1 MRKQLLSV
9 GAILASVLI
18 LLIGSGLLGLITPV
32 RAHMAGFTDL
42 TIGFISSAYYV
53 GFVAGCFAGPRLLAR
68 VGHSRT
74 FAVAA
79 GLSAVTPLM
88 QSLAF
93 SEISWIVARAVFGF
107 AAASLYMT
115 VESWLNDRATGET
128 RGRIFAAYMTVN
140 YLGLVLGQWLFTAG
154 HPTSY
159 SLFSLSAIFYALC
172 LIPVGLTRLPQ
183 PPPTPVPSLRP
194 WRMFKLAP
202 VGVAGCIAVGLANAA
217 VWAFAPIYAT
227 DHHMNK
233 GLVSLF
239 MNAFTLSGALIQ
251 MPIGRLSDHF
261 DRRKIIACISL
272 AAIASGLALAVFG
285 GRGHGWAIGLFALFG
300 LTNLPIYGL
309 SVAHAND
316 RLPRDMFVESSAT
329 LLLLNALA
337 AIIGPI
343 LSSQVTTHL
352 GIAWLFVYTAAIHV
366 LFSTF
371 VIVRLFLKSP
381 AADEPREKFEPM
393 PEAGAAM
400 TIELDPRGAEPTKAA

>member
-18 LLIGSGLLGLITPV
+18 LLAGSGLLGIVTPI
-32 RAHMAGFTDL
+32 RAHLAGFSDFA
-42 TIGFISSAYYV
+42 IGLIGSAYYV

-79 GLSAVTPLM
+79 GLSAVTPLF
-88 QSLAF
+88 QSLSF
-93 SEISWIVARAVFGF
+93 SEVSWILARCVFGF

-115 VESWLNDRATGET
+115 VESWLNDRATPES
-128 RGRIFAAYMTVN
+128 RGRIFAAYMTMN

-183 PPPTPVPSLRP
+183 PKPVDVPRLRP
-194 WRMFKLAP
+194 MRMFKLAP

-217 VWAFAPIYAT
+217 VWSFAPIYAQ
-227 DHHMNK
+227 DHHLTK
-233 GLVSLF
+233 GLTSAF
-239 MNAFTLSGALIQ
+239 MNAFTLGGALIQ
-251 MPIGRLSDHF
+251 MPLGRLSDHM
-261 DRRKIIACISL
+261 DRRKIILGASL
-272 AAIASGLALAVFG
+272 AAIAAGLALAAYG
-285 GRGHGWAIGLFALFG
+285 GRGTYWALGLVALFG
-300 LTNLPIYGL
+300 ITNLPIYGL

-316 RLPRDMFVESSAT
+316 RLPREMFVESSAT
-329 LLLLNALA
+329 LLMLNALA
-337 AIIGPI
+337 AIIGPV
-343 LSSQVTTHL
+343 LASQVTTHF

-366 LFSTF
+366 LFSSF
-371 VIVRLFLKSP
+371 VIVRLFVKAPP
-381 AADEPREKFEPM
+381 AEETRERFEPM
-393 PEAGAAM
+393 PEAGSAIS
-400 TIELDPRGAEPTKAA
+400 IELDPRA